1 VKDIILCVVGLM
13 VVLVLAASVYQSQRR
28 FHKPLLTTPYQAVTL
43 LNGSVVYGRLDHLG
57 TDHPVLRDAVT
68 INRTTD
74 GATGVQSYEAVRLKD
89 GEQGSDHLIFPV
101 SALVMVAPVQPE
113 SPFGRLIVEALRR

>member
-1 VKDIILCVVGLM
+1 MKDIILCVVGLM

>member
-1 VKDIILCVVGLM
+1 MKDIILCIVGLL

-43 LNGSVVYGRLDHLG
+43 LNGAVVYGRLDHLG

-68 INRTTD
+68 ISRSTD
-74 GATGVQSYEAVRLKD
+74 GATGLQAYEAVRLKD

-101 SALVMVAPVQPE
+101 TALVTVAPVQPD
-113 SPFGRLIVEALRR
+113 SPIGRLIAEALRR